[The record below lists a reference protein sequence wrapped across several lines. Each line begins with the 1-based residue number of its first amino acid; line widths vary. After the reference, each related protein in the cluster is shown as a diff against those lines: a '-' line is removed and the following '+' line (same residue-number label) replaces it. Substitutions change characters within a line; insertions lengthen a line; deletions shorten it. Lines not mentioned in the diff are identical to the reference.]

1 MPAQEQPNEANPK
14 EATPHEATPHETT
27 AHPVAL
33 PAPTREAV
41 LGELM
46 RLGFANMLDYIVIG
60 TDGNARVDL
69 TRLTRD
75 QAAAIVEVTTTTRT
89 TKGRGEDGEG
99 ATTTTDVR
107 FKLADKRQALVELG
121 KHLGL
126 FSEPEAP
133 PPEPE
138 TPDFNDPK
146 ARQELARRMM
156 FALDEAKEPAKN

>member
-1 MPAQEQPNEANPK
+1 MKSMPIQTKPDTVNAQETTQPAAP
-14 EATPHEATPHETT
+14 A
-27 AHPVAL
+27 
-33 PAPTREAV
+33 PAPTKEDV

-46 RLGFANMLDYIVIG
+46 RLGFSNMLDYIVVK
-60 TDGNARVDL
+60 DGNAHVDL

-75 QAAAIVEVTTTTRT
+75 QAAAIVEVTTSTRT

-99 ATTTTDVR
+99 ATTTVDVR
-107 FKLADKRQALVELG
+107 FKLADKRQALVEIG
-121 KHLGL
+121 RHLGL
-126 FSEPEAP
+126 FSEPAA
-133 PPEPE
+133 PEPE